1 MTTSVSSIPITAMPH
16 LSDANPALG
25 RATVLTKAALR
36 AAERLGVTDRQLA
49 QIIGVSEATISRLW
63 RNEAVLEDGT
73 KPFQMA
79 VVFVRIF
86 RSLDAITG
94 GDEGVARAWLTKPAI
109 GLSNCKPIDLLQT
122 TAGAEAVEEYLT
134 RLEYGVYV

>member
-1 MTTSVSSIPITAMPH
+1 MPY
-16 LSDANPALG
+16 LSDVNTALG

-36 AAERLGVTDRQLA
+36 AAGRLGVTGRQLA
-49 QIIGVSEATISRLW
+49 EIIGVSEATISRLR

-79 VVFVRIF
+79 VIFVRVF

-109 GLSNCKPIDLLQT
+109 GLSNRKPIDLLQT